1 MPVEHNGRTVG
12 LFPIFV
18 REGRSR
24 KRYKAGYINRY
35 GEVVIPA
42 IFDHAYPF
50 RNGLASVKKSD
61 LWGAID
67 SRGELVIPIR
77 FSGPLVFTERLAPF
91 GLPNLAGGN
100 KKELSPQAEKS
111 F

>member
-1 MPVEHNGRTVG
+1 MPVEHSGRTVE

-24 KRYKAGYINRY
+24 KRYKAGYIDRY

-42 IFDHAYPF
+42 IYDHAYPF
-50 RNGLASVKKSD
+50 RNGLASIKKSD

-67 SRGELVIPIR
+67 SHACQAVAEMADALIA
-77 FSGPLVFTERLAPF
+77 SG
-91 GLPNLAGGN
+91 
-100 KKELSPQAEKS
+100 
-111 F
+111 